1 MNLCNLQC
9 IYPPLDSPI
18 FSTFK
23 DFPKKIGKN
32 SMKF

>member
-9 IYPPLDSPI
+9 IYPLDSPI

-23 DFPKKIGKN
+23 DFPKKSGKN

>member
-1 MNLCNLQC
+1 MN
-9 IYPPLDSPI
+9 IYVICSAFIPLDSPI

>member
-9 IYPPLDSPI
+9 IYPLDSPI

-23 DFPKKIGKN
+23 DFPKNREN

>member
-9 IYPPLDSPI
+9 IYPPI